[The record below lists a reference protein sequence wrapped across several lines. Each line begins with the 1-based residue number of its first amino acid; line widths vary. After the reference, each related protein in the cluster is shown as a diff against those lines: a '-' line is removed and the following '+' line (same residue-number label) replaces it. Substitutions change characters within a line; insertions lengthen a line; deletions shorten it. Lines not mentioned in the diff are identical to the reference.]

1 MSFFLPISDDFNA
14 GLLSL
19 LNEIDAQQSK
29 SATLCPAYAA
39 PLQLRQ
45 KARQCQPRRA
55 TIHPNWDV
63 RETENAYEL
72 YGELPGV
79 ERENLNIEFPGHETI
94 VISGHIER
102 NYAPASNNATTTP
115 TTATIAPSTVDES
128 KDVAEKPA
136 VAATEPEGKR
146 SRRSSH
152 QATVE
157 DDPEDE
163 NNSRPSTPG
172 SSWSEVTDSASQ
184 AGSPNVSAPATPTR
198 DQELTPAAAPPQD
211 QAKLQQAPHKYWVRE
226 RSVGQFR
233 RVFNFAS
240 RIDEDAVTANL
251 SNGILSIVVPKAK
264 LTARRKIVIF

>member
-14 GLLSL
+14 GLFQL
-19 LNEIDAQQSK
+19 LNEIETQQNK
-29 SATLCPAYAA
+29 SANHCPAFVA
-39 PLQLRQ
+39 PAQFRQ

-94 VISGHIER
+94 VISGHVER
-102 NYAPASNNATTTP
+102 NYGPAPTNEITAPA
-115 TTATIAPSTVDES
+115 TAPAAESTVDES
-128 KDVAEKPA
+128 KNVAEESAP
-136 VAATEPEGKR
+136 VATEPEGKK

-172 SSWSEVTDSASQ
+172 SSWSE
-184 AGSPNVSAPATPTR
+184 
-198 DQELTPAAAPPQD
+198 EITPAVVPQQE
-211 QAKLQQAPHKYWVRE
+211 QAKKQQQQKPQQAQHKYWVRE
-226 RSVGQFR
+226 RSIGQFR

-251 SNGILSIVVPKAK
+251 NNGILSIVVPKAK
-264 LTARRKIVIF
+264 LTAPRKIVIF